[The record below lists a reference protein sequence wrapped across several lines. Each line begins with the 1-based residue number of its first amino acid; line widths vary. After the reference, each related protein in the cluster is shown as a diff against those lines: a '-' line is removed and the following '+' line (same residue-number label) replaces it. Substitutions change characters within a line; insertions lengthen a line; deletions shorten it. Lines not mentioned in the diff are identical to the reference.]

1 MGKIVSLRLEQLSL
15 EARDLIGVGAGEVH
29 GPLHSLS
36 TCSTTTPGRLGIQ
49 DNNIGRGGV
58 WGDDALKI
66 GARVMEVGGGWGIV
80 TQGSRVQVDGV
91 CSTSQEAG
99 SKVAVSSKQPLPMA
113 KGISLCGSIAALT
126 LAGT

>member
-36 TCSTTTPGRLGIQ
+36 ACSTTTPGRLGIQ

-91 CSTSQEAG
+91 CWSGAPVRRLGARWQCPPNSHCPWQRA
-99 SKVAVSSKQPLPMA
+99 
-113 KGISLCGSIAALT
+113 SLCVVVLQR
-126 LAGT
+126 